1 MDIPDIQLSFKS
13 IDDLLL
19 KKSEANILLALITLN
34 NIFGFCIT

>member
-13 IDDLLL
+13 LEDLLL

>member
-13 IDDLLL
+13 LDDLLL